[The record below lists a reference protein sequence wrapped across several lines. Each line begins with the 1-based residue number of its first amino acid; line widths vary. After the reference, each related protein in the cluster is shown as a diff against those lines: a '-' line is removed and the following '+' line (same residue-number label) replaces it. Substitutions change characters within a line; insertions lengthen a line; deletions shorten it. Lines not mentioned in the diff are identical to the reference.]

1 MVESSDST
9 MCIYSVTQSRR
20 RLPSRSGEEVSGS
33 CLRASPFRLP
43 VIQPTVI
50 SMQTCL
56 RLPVESAWVW
66 VRAEESFRESRIPA
80 ECSHVQEVEQ
90 EEERAEMR
98 VVRRWISHQVD
109 SSAWPRNLAGNQV

>member
-1 MVESSDST
+1 MHIFCDPITQTIAQSEWRGGQWQLPEG
-9 MCIYSVTQSRR
+9 VTVPPPGDTAYRD
-20 RLPSRSGEEVSGS
+20 VM
-33 CLRASPFRLP
+33 
-43 VIQPTVI
+43 I